1 MYDNI
6 VVDEITEEVKLKETL
21 ATFFG
26 ITVEDIDDDSTSE
39 TIANWDSILHIA
51 LLAELERIFNVTFS
65 DTEGF
70 DLLSVKAIKLSLREK
85 GVKI

>member
-1 MYDNI
+1 MYDDI

-26 ITVEDIDDDSTSE
+26 ISVEDIDDDSTSE
-39 TIANWDSILHIA
+39 TIGNWDSILHIA
-51 LLAELERIFNVTFS
+51 LLVELERIFNVTFL

-70 DLLSVKAIKLSLREK
+70 ELLSVKAIKHSLREK